1 MVRTNSDNADFVSL
15 VRLLDAELAVRDG
28 EDHSF
33 YAQFNSISK
42 IKYAVVCYDNNIPVA
57 CGALRE
63 IDSEQVEIKRM
74 FVNPESRKQGI
85 ASLILLELE
94 KWAVELSFTKCILE
108 TGKKQPEAIALYSK
122 CGYHIID
129 NYGQYADIVNSICFE
144 KTLPLP

>member
-63 IDSEQVEIKRM
+63 IDSEQVELKRM

-85 ASLILLELE
+85 ASLILSELE
-94 KWAVELSFTKCILE
+94 KWAAELAFGKIILE
-108 TGKKQPEAIALYSK
+108 TGKKQPEAIALYCK
-122 CGYHIID
+122 CGYQIIA